1 MGFGL
6 TIRDVMR
13 ACTKLKREGHKV
25 IDAHIGAPSH
35 EPPVPVSKV
44 LSKLGE
50 VGREYAP
57 FAGID
62 ELREALSKFA
72 KEYIG
77 IEVDPERVFVASSG
91 SHAMLVSVLGFRG
104 KRGLYPAPGF
114 PIYFIQ
120 TELLGIKCDTYNPIA
135 PDLVSEIL
143 GKVKDDTAFVVL
155 NYPHNPTGYYPEKG
169 VLVELY
175 EELRDRGIY
184 VIDDIVYHSI
194 YFEERPEFIGNCMV
208 DSFSKIFS
216 LPGLRI
222 GVVYMLEGDPKALG
236 RRVYGSAAGASVLSQ
251 LVGLRMLESMKPSYL
266 EDLREYYR
274 VKRDVL
280 AKGLRE
286 AGFEFPR
293 PKGAFYILAEH
304 EKIRDSNEFARK
316 LLDPSREICVGVVP
330 AWSFKGKENQ
340 FRISFGKL
348 TEKDAEILVQELEKL
363 VQSSS

>member
-1 MGFGL
+1 
-6 TIRDVMR
+6 MR
-13 ACTKLKREGHKV
+13 ACTKLKMEGHKV

-35 EPPVPVSKV
+35 DPPVPVAKV
-44 LSKLGE
+44 LPELGE

-57 FAGID
+57 FAGIE

-72 KEYIG
+72 KSYIG
-77 IEVDPERVFVASSG
+77 IEVDPDRIFVASSG

-104 KRGLYPAPGF
+104 KRGLYPEPGF

-135 PDLVSEIL
+135 PDLVSEVL
-143 GKVKDDTAFVVL
+143 RKVRDDTAFVVL

-169 VLVELY
+169 VLAELY
-175 EELRDRGIY
+175 EELRDRGVY

-194 YFEERPEFIGNCMV
+194 YFEERPEFFGDCII

-222 GVVYMLEGDPKALG
+222 GVVYLLEGDPKDLG
-236 RRVYGSAAGASVLSQ
+236 KRVYGSAAGASVLSQ
-251 LVGLRMLESMKPSYL
+251 LVGLKMLEAMKPSYL
-266 EDLREYYR
+266 EDLREYYK

-280 AKGLRE
+280 AKGLRA
-286 AGFEFPR
+286 AGFHFPR

-316 LLDPSREICVGVVP
+316 LLDPSREVCVGVVP

-348 TEKDAEILVQELEKL
+348 DEKDAEILVRELKKL
-363 VQSSS
+363 VQSSSSNI